1 MRDHIQDILEVY
13 SDKFNVITN
22 IFEQKD
28 TIDTKKS
35 NIYWCHDNEGDP
47 LYQNIKRE
55 DIFVFVTEYQKK
67 NFIEYYSLDSSRCH
81 VIKNAIIPIEK
92 HKKPNDI
99 CRLIYM
105 STPHRGLD
113 ILVTVFEKLVPIL
126 KRNNINVHLDIY
138 SSFERCGRKD
148 LDDSEYFK
156 SLYEKIINHENMTY
170 HGSVNHHK
178 IIEALKKTHIFA
190 ISKYI

>member
-1 MRDHIQDILEVY
+1 M
-13 SDKFNVITN
+13 K
-22 IFEQKD
+22 
-28 TIDTKKS
+28 
-35 NIYWCHDNEGDP
+35 DP
-47 LYQNIKRE
+47 LYKYIKNE
-55 DIFVFVTEYQKK
+55 DIFVFVTEYQRK
-67 NFIEYYSLDSSRCH
+67 NFIEYYSLDPSRCH
-81 VIKNAIIPIEK
+81 IIKNALTPIEK

-126 KRNNINVHLDIY
+126 KRNNTNVHLDIY

-156 SLYEKIINHENMTY
+156 SLYENN
-170 HGSVNHHK
+170 
-178 IIEALKKTHIFA
+178 
-190 ISKYI
+190 